1 MKTQLSLRLLRLVL
15 FCTAAALT
23 LVTGTSAFAQT
34 RAGSGQS
41 RPLRLPPFIVEADPL
56 TPPELNSDGTL
67 TLPDGSVVTPPL
79 RNSDGSITL
88 PDGTVLT
95 LPPRANSNGT
105 LMLPDGTVV
114 TPHADGT
121 VTLPDGSVINPA
133 PHPAPRAQ
141 GPAGG
146 G

>member
-1 MKTQLSLRLLRLVL
+1 MKTHLSLGLLRLVL

-34 RAGSGQS
+34 

-67 TLPDGSVVTPPL
+67 TLPDGTVVKPPL

-88 PDGTVLT
+88 PDGSVLT
-95 LPPRANSNGT
+95 LPPRADSNGT

-114 TPHADGT
+114 TPNADGT
-121 VTLPDGSVINPA
+121 VTLPDGTVINPA
-133 PHPAPRAQ
+133 PHPAPHAPR
-141 GPAGG
+141 PAGG